1 MCLSKNTLYTV
12 LKSVLIVK
20 SMFSINVMIKKW
32 DFHPCWYISWPLV
45 GTRADNEGRPHWL
58 LRRNRWT
65 TVHKWLK
72 YNAWPRVHC
81 SLGSN
86 SQELHP
92 KAYLQLIQFHCM
104 PMSISKSCCRV
115 LQSQAERSRVSRQIS
130 LTPDTYSS
138 ISTHKYSTK
147 VSQTT
152 LAHPHKPTLLHT
164 HSIKAHLLIRDWLCN
179 SVIADGG
186 SARWNLWAFT
196 FAKEAALCSSS
207 PSCWSVICSG
217 GLLCIL
223 WVMMRFL
230 FSLFPLT
237 CFSLALCFLGSASQ
251 FILPPCP
258 PLTS

>member
-1 MCLSKNTLYTV
+1 MKVDPIDFWGETDGPLSTNDWNIMHDPEFIGIQQ
-12 LKSVLIVK
+12 S
-20 SMFSINVMIKKW
+20 
-32 DFHPCWYISWPLV
+32 
-45 GTRADNEGRPHWL
+45 R
-58 LRRNRWT
+58 T
-65 TVHKWLK
+65 T
-72 YNAWPRVHC
+72 
-81 SLGSN
+81 S
-86 SQELHP
+86 

-104 PMSISKSCCRV
+104 PMSISKSCCHV

-186 SARWNLWAFT
+186 SARWNLWGFYIC
-196 FAKEAALCSSS
+196 EGSCLCSSS

-223 WVMMRFL
+223 WVMRFL
-230 FSLFPLT
+230 FSSLSLDLFLSGSLFLG
-237 CFSLALCFLGSASQ
+237 FSLTV
-251 FILPPCP
+251 ILPPCP